1 MIRKNVFAG
10 IIKKKLYNNLSFF
23 FLTYSFKGNLSK
35 ANSFYNDSFFEFR
48 KKNLNP
54 KIKKYKYKDKIII
67 VHGNLI
73 IDEKINFFDKKIFF
87 NILESKKYE
96 KI

>member
-1 MIRKNVFAG
+1 MIRKNVFAD
-10 IIKKKLYNNLSFF
+10 IKKKKLYNNLSFF

-54 KIKKYKYKDKIII
+54 KIKKY
-67 VHGNLI
+67 
-73 IDEKINFFDKKIFF
+73 
-87 NILESKKYE
+87 
-96 KI
+96 